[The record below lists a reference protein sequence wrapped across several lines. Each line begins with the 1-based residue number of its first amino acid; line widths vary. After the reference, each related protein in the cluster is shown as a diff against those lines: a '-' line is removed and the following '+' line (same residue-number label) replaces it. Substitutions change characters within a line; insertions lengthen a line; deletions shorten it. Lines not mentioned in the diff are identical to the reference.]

1 MTAAVTTSL
10 MEAFAAHAEI
20 ADPLHRFAEAL
31 MRGPSPFTPA
41 EREAIAVRVST
52 ANGCAFCRDAHGA
65 AAEAL
70 GLDDLDALTGD
81 APPAR
86 LAPVLAFVDK
96 LNRTPDAVTEADRR
110 AMLDAGFDETAL
122 HHAAL
127 VCGFFNLMNRWVEG
141 LGYPSAPELTRAAGR
156 MLARD
161 GYAALANPPSRGG
174 RGRPTDASGGRP

>member
-20 ADPLHRFAEAL
+20 ADSLHRFAEAL

-65 AAEAL
+65 AASAL
-70 GLDDLDALTGD
+70 GLSDDALTELTSD

-96 LNRTPDAVTEADRR
+96 LDREPAAVTAADRQ
-110 AMLDAGFDETAL
+110 AVLDAGFDETAL

-161 GYAALANPPSRGG
+161 GYAALVKGG
-174 RGRPTDASGGRP
+174 GRPTDRSGGRP